1 METDLVVIDG
11 ELVEVEDKKPD
22 LFEKG
27 VVSAQLGLRLKQK
40 QHDTAERYLIHFDMV
55 RAVREGYGYENQQV
69 VYNRVHDLKSHAD
82 FVGYIA
88 ARLEEKSLAA
98 DQVLAQIADIATSS
112 IEDFLRD
119 DMLEDGK
126 AMFDLRKAKE
136 LGKLHLI
143 KKIRYIR
150 GGPDGSGYEI
160 EMWDRQWALEL
171 LAKHLMLLK
180 QEEVRIDNYVI
191 NVVREDGN

>member
-1 METDLVVIDG
+1 METELAVIDR
-11 ELVEVEDKKPD
+11 EPAEVEDAKPD

-27 VVSAQLGLRLKQK
+27 TISARLGLRLRPK

-55 RAVREGYGYENQQV
+55 RAVREGYKYENQQV
-69 VYNRVHDLKSHAD
+69 VYNRVHSLKADPD

-191 NVVREDGN
+191 NVVREGE